1 MSAGPPDSRRALSS
15 GLFASYS
22 MGLASPLDIRAR
34 RKIIVRTDV
43 EIIWA
48 PIYRKDWTRATQWTD
63 LSIRLPPFCG
73 ASRATGSSLGRR
85 NLCPGRP
92 PRKHCWTTKVSVCQ
106 FSIKQ
111 NHLKLQHIAVLY
123 FSVPGYLGQ
132 IQMAITQNQ
141 ILITE
146 IIHLGDQLLKPRTGR
161 ANKVKKSDS
170 LVCSEF

>member
-1 MSAGPPDSRRALSS
+1 MEFHLKKRIECKIKMLHFQCKLIFETFTSGVRFGVQDPPMSAGPPDSRRALSS

-106 FSIKQ
+106 FSNKQ
-111 NHLKLQHIAVLY
+111 NHLKI
-123 FSVPGYLGQ
+123 
-132 IQMAITQNQ
+132 
-141 ILITE
+141 
-146 IIHLGDQLLKPRTGR
+146 
-161 ANKVKKSDS
+161 
-170 LVCSEF
+170 

>member
-1 MSAGPPDSRRALSS
+1 MRFGVQDPPMSAGPPDSRRALSS

-34 RKIIVRTDV
+34 RKIIVRSDV

-85 NLCPGRP
+85 NLCPGRQESIVGP
-92 PRKHCWTTKVSVCQ
+92 QKFQCASSQTNKIISN
-106 FSIKQ
+106 FSTLLCYIS
-111 NHLKLQHIAVLY
+111 L
-123 FSVPGYLGQ
+123 YLG
-132 IQMAITQNQ
+132 TWDRYRWPS
-141 ILITE
+141 
-146 IIHLGDQLLKPRTGR
+146 H
-161 ANKVKKSDS
+161 KSKY
-170 LVCSEF
+170 